1 VPAFPEEPAADAA
14 AAWGGDETLAKEKE
28 EDGEAMAPAESNLAK
43 ELPLVEEAPAEET
56 TACDAATPS
65 MPSIDLK
72 AMLTHEITPAKAM
85 VEHLSRGEAIVAGEP
100 ATEHTIASDK
110 GASVK
115 EAVAVKA
122 PDERARVAEAAAFA
136 VREETLAAEVAAT
149 KNSDKPSAQPV
160 GAQEYEALEEDSAL
174 VEGSAVKEAMLPSG
188 DNIAQET
195 RLVKDSAANE
205 TVVDEAVAPSIDSV
219 VGEAALRE
227 HMASMERIA
236 CAEEVVPAETV
247 DDKSSGGE
255 SIRAEVKAPEQNVTG
270 HTAVALVERERTM
283 KRVTTSAEETA
294 AGERAAV
301 EELTEEEEEEEEA
314 AGQETRL
321 EKGTALEKHHVQ
333 TASAAGAG
341 LHTAPTEEEAA
352 KDEELAPEA
361 LCVAE
366 EDPVEEVASA
376 AAEEEAVALTE
387 ERAPTDEAVAL
398 AHDEPA
404 VMTITPRKDK
414 VAAGVLAV
422 EASPAE
428 TMLVVLAEPT
438 AALEEPI
445 KQEATSAEELSRVEA
460 VASAEELHVLAKDA
474 PKEEVATAAERV
486 ADDVMP
492 STQIVSADAEA
503 PCEEMALVTEAAAL
517 VEESPTAIAE
527 APAEKT
533 VAEEATQEE
542 ASCAKQAA
550 VEDVLQ
556 EEASLGEAAS
566 IAEAAPKEEVCTSA
580 QDEEAEKE
588 RENMVDVEQGEDH
601 LENRG
606 REASKTNF
614 EFARTDALQR
624 LAEEPDCRHDQ
635 SWEDLRDKFVRSAQ
649 TGDLVQ
655 ELAMMRAELHEE
667 SELRKFMRQQLVSGA
682 SSGALALELA
692 HMRSESENEATLVK
706 QMRQALVERAAS
718 GDLPNSLQSV
728 SAELEVDQCVF
739 VQLQRACVEAAKSG
753 DLSQMLLD
761 ATADSC
767 AMQATEDGECE
778 GEDDSCEWLRKEQD
792 DAHGQPWQELQAAL
806 LQSAQSGDLLQELGI
821 AREELLEESEWRG
834 LMCQRLL
841 SGASSGAL
849 AQELGRMHSE
859 SDADDA
865 FVETVRRV
873 FVDSAASGD
882 LSRSLMAVSAELD
895 EDKRVLM
902 QAQRT
907 ITEAAKSGDLS
918 QMLKDIDADAVAS
931 EDHVSKLKFASL
943 QHEAKELRDAA
954 TERAQLLAELA
965 RFQALI
971 EAKNTQHLKRKIAN
985 SILSSPETSLPASPS
1000 GRFNVAK
1007 RHE

>member
-1 VPAFPEEPAADAA
+1 
-14 AAWGGDETLAKEKE
+14 
-28 EDGEAMAPAESNLAK
+28 
-43 ELPLVEEAPAEET
+43 
-56 TACDAATPS
+56 
-65 MPSIDLK
+65 
-72 AMLTHEITPAKAM
+72 
-85 VEHLSRGEAIVAGEP
+85 
-100 ATEHTIASDK
+100 
-110 GASVK
+110 
-115 EAVAVKA
+115 
-122 PDERARVAEAAAFA
+122 
-136 VREETLAAEVAAT
+136 
-149 KNSDKPSAQPV
+149 
-160 GAQEYEALEEDSAL
+160 
-174 VEGSAVKEAMLPSG
+174 
-188 DNIAQET
+188 
-195 RLVKDSAANE
+195 
-205 TVVDEAVAPSIDSV
+205 
-219 VGEAALRE
+219 
-227 HMASMERIA
+227 
-236 CAEEVVPAETV
+236 
-247 DDKSSGGE
+247 
-255 SIRAEVKAPEQNVTG
+255 
-270 HTAVALVERERTM
+270 
-283 KRVTTSAEETA
+283 
-294 AGERAAV
+294 
-301 EELTEEEEEEEEA
+301 
-314 AGQETRL
+314 
-321 EKGTALEKHHVQ
+321 
-333 TASAAGAG
+333 
-341 LHTAPTEEEAA
+341 
-352 KDEELAPEA
+352 
-361 LCVAE
+361 
-366 EDPVEEVASA
+366 
-376 AAEEEAVALTE
+376 
-387 ERAPTDEAVAL
+387 
-398 AHDEPA
+398 
-404 VMTITPRKDK
+404 
-414 VAAGVLAV
+414 
-422 EASPAE
+422 
-428 TMLVVLAEPT
+428 
-438 AALEEPI
+438 
-445 KQEATSAEELSRVEA
+445 
-460 VASAEELHVLAKDA
+460 
-474 PKEEVATAAERV
+474 
-486 ADDVMP
+486 
-492 STQIVSADAEA
+492 
-503 PCEEMALVTEAAAL
+503 
-517 VEESPTAIAE
+517 
-527 APAEKT
+527 
-533 VAEEATQEE
+533 
-542 ASCAKQAA
+542 
-550 VEDVLQ
+550 
-556 EEASLGEAAS
+556 
-566 IAEAAPKEEVCTSA
+566 
-580 QDEEAEKE
+580 
-588 RENMVDVEQGEDH
+588 
-601 LENRG
+601 
-606 REASKTNF
+606 
-614 EFARTDALQR
+614 
-624 LAEEPDCRHDQ
+624 
-635 SWEDLRDKFVRSAQ
+635 
-649 TGDLVQ
+649 
-655 ELAMMRAELHEE
+655 MMRAELHEE